1 MAEISTGDIG
11 AGFRLEFKNGFMLSV
26 QFGPGLYADNYR
38 APMNFERVAKA
49 YSSKTAEL
57 AVMNSEGE
65 FVTLDG
71 SVAEVAEQVMP
82 YVPVEEIPGI
92 IAKVEAIAKEEE

>member
-1 MAEISTGDIG
+1 MAKILSSKTG

-26 QFGPGLYADNYR
+26 QFGPGLYADNYD
-38 APMNFERVAKA
+38 APITFGGVAKA

-71 SVAEVAEQVMP
+71 SVADVAEQVMP
-82 YVPVEEIPGI
+82 YTPVEEIPGI
-92 IAKVEAIAKEEE
+92 IAKVEAITKEEE